1 LSVKLSQVAY
11 RQFKELLLTG
21 GIKSGAVL
29 SQAELVRLVGV
40 PISPLREALQVLEA
54 EGLLTIEPR
63 SGIRIVKPD
72 LEMIKNAYQL
82 RRLIEREAVIRFTST
97 CSSADLEAWERR
109 HLDMRSAVES
119 GLDQPELGQR
129 INDVDRAFHEAIVA
143 SLRNPLIEETYE
155 RNMERLV
162 LIRLDRV
169 EVLTPLLV
177 KLSMAEHLQVI
188 AAMKRQNP
196 ETAATAMDDHLTI
209 AMHRAMG
216 I

>member
-1 LSVKLSQVAY
+1 MKLSQAAY

-21 GIKSGAVL
+21 RIKSGAVL

-54 EGLLTIEPR
+54 EGLLTIESR

-72 LEMIKNAYQL
+72 LELIKNSYQL
-82 RRLIEREAVIRFTST
+82 RRMIEREAVIRFTST
-97 CSSADLEAWERR
+97 CASADLEDWERR
-109 HLDMRSAVES
+109 HLEMREAVER
-119 GLDQPELGQR
+119 GLDQPELGVR

-143 SLRNPLIEETYE
+143 SLRNPLIDETYQ

-162 LIRLDRV
+162 LIRLDRA
-169 EVLTPLLV
+169 ESLTPLLV
-177 KLSMAEHLQVI
+177 KLSMGEHLEVI
-188 AAMKRQNP
+188 AAMKRHDP
-196 ETAATAMDDHLTI
+196 ERAAAGMDAHLTV